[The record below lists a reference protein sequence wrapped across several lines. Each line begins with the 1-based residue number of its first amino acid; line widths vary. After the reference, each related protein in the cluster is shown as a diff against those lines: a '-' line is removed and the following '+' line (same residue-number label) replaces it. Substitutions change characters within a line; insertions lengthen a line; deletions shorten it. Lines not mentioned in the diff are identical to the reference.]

1 MNRHVNQSLR
11 KTANRGGLPLFFM
24 GLLLTSCIREEFNLN
39 ENSPIVG
46 DVQPSWAVPL
56 GQVHLQLNDHW
67 DVLDSLQIE
76 PDEVDGMLQFV
87 QPFEVFSSAPLVLD
101 PVQEDFTFDWLLDE
115 AMAQGLSSFPAG
127 ESDSFGASVN
137 WSWGVS
143 EMSSLDSLWL
153 SDGDWN
159 AQVTSHLPMDLE
171 VRIST
176 DNILANGAPLELFLT
191 LDYTG
196 TLPVVASESVS
207 LDGRSVHFLNGTDP
221 LVPIDWEVEWLGTGE
236 EVNAGEA
243 LEVTVSIADA
253 TIDAAFGAFATDVA
267 WPFEMGQSIPVMEG
281 FEHGSVHFAD
291 PQIHLWM
298 SNSSGIP
305 VGVEWEELAFVQD
318 GITTYMTGPDIEDFP
333 IIASAGLPG
342 EDAETYHVIDN
353 SGTTPSL
360 TSVMDAMPDSMHLNG
375 AISINPEGS
384 SSHFILETSRIA
396 LEGELR
402 LPMNGWASAL
412 QWNDTLDVDI
422 SEALEEAVQPPLD
435 WQDVAAVTM
444 RLRCENA
451 LPVGVRVQ
459 AIFLNG
465 FGIAI
470 ESAAVNG
477 FPWTAIEAG
486 SVSNMGSPDA
496 PGFGRVLNPE
506 AKNIDWVLDREMAQD
521 LIGQDC
527 RQVVVLA
534 MMETTDAA
542 NNQDVRFYPEDGLLI
557 ELGVRVD
564 FDITWNP

>member
-1 MNRHVNQSLR
+1 
-11 KTANRGGLPLFFM
+11 M

-477 FPWTAIEAG
+477 SPWTAIEAS
-486 SVSNMGSPDA
+486 SVSNMGLPDA

>member
-1 MNRHVNQSLR
+1 MSRYVTQHLK
-11 KTANRGGLPLFFM
+11 KTTWSFGLLLFFM
-24 GLLLTSCIREEFNLN
+24 GLLMTSCIREDFNLN
-39 ENSPIVG
+39 ENSSIVG
-46 DVQPSWAVPL
+46 DVQPSWAIPL
-56 GQVHLQLNDHW
+56 GQVTLQLSDHW
-67 DVLDSLQIE
+67 DVLDSLQIQTNE
-76 PDEVDGMLQFV
+76 ADGMLQYV
-87 QPFEVFSSAPLVLD
+87 EPFEVFSSAPMVLD
-101 PVQEDFTFDWLLDE
+101 PVQESFTFNWVLDE
-115 AMAQGLSSFPAG
+115 AMASGFSFFPEG
-127 ESDSFGASVN
+127 ESDSFGTSVN
-137 WSWGVS
+137 WNWGVS

-153 SDGDWN
+153 RDGVWN

-176 DNILANGAPLELFLT
+176 ENILSNGAPLELILT

-221 LVPIDWEVEWLGTGE
+221 RVPIDWEVEWLGSGE

-243 LEVTVSIADA
+243 LDVVVSIADA
-253 TIDAAFGAFATDVA
+253 TIDGAFGVFATDVA
-267 WPFEMGQSIPVMEG
+267 WPFDMGQSIPVMEG
-281 FEHGSVHFAD
+281 FESGSVHFAD

-305 VGVEWEELAFVQD
+305 VGVEWEELVFWQD
-318 GITTYMTGPDIEDFP
+318 EVAMFMSGPDIDDFP
-333 IIASAGLPG
+333 TIASASFPG
-342 EDAETYHVIDN
+342 EDAETSHVIDN
-353 SGTTPSL
+353 SGTMPSL
-360 TSVMDAMPDSMHLNG
+360 TSMMDAMPDSLYLNG

-384 SSHFILETSRIA
+384 SSNFLLGTSRIA

-422 SEALEEAVQPPLD
+422 SKVLEESIQPPLD

-459 AIFLNG
+459 AVFLNG
-465 FGIAI
+465 LGIPI
-470 ESAAVNG
+470 ESLGLNSS
-477 FPWTAIEAG
+477 PWTAIEAG
-486 SVSNMGSPDA
+486 SVSNSGSPDA
-496 PGFGRVLNPE
+496 PGFGRVLHPE
-506 AKNIDWVLDREMAQD
+506 AKNVDWVLDRELAQN
-521 LIGQDC
+521 LVGQDC
-527 RQVVVLA
+527 QQVVLLA

-542 NNQDVRFYPEDGLLI
+542 TNQDVRFYPEDGLHI